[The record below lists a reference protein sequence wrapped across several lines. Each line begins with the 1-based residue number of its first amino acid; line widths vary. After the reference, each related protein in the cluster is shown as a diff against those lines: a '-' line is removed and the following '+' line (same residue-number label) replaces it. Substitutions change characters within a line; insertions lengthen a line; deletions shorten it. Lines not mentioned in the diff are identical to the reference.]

1 MVKMVIK
8 RDGKVEKFEIGKI
21 INAIYKACNDGTIE
35 IFYEDYLYDRI
46 RAELFHADEE
56 LTVEEIHDIVIKGL
70 KEFGCDTVADNYASY
85 RKERNRIRE
94 KKSNIMKTIIELGKE
109 TDRDNG
115 NVGNNFSAKLLR
127 IASEANKWAMLAE
140 MDKEMAK
147 HHENGDYHIHDL
159 DSFNL
164 TVNCLH
170 VPMEKLLKNG
180 FNTGYITLGSPNRI
194 GSAAML
200 SCIMLQSAQ
209 NDQYGGVA
217 LPDFDITL
225 APYVEMT
232 REEERM
238 FLIEHGMEVNE
249 EYVEAKTRFN
259 VEQAM
264 QAVICNLN
272 TMHSRAGSQV
282 PFSSLNI
289 GIPRGK
295 NEQEEKDAA
304 LICECLIKAYMNGT
318 KEACVFPNI
327 IFRTKEG
334 VNLNP
339 EDKYY
344 YLFELAC
351 WSASKRMNPT
361 FCSLDAEINL
371 PFYEKGVLIDI
382 MG

>member
-1 MVKMVIK
+1 MVKRVIK
-8 RDGKVEKFEIGKI
+8 RDGKIEQFEIKKI
-21 INAIYKACNDGTIE
+21 VNVIYKACNDGAYE
-35 IFYEDYLYDRI
+35 I
-46 RAELFHADEE
+46 HDEE
-56 LTVEEIHDIVIKGL
+56 LLYDMIRHNLFNAPEEMTVEDIHDTVIKCLVDHGE
-70 KEFGCDTVADNYASY
+70 KDIAENYSNY

-209 NDQYGGVA
+209 N
-217 LPDFDITL
+217 
-225 APYVEMT
+225 
-232 REEERM
+232 
-238 FLIEHGMEVNE
+238 N
-249 EYVEAKTRFN
+249 
-259 VEQAM
+259 
-264 QAVICNLN
+264 
-272 TMHSRAGSQV
+272 
-282 PFSSLNI
+282 
-289 GIPRGK
+289 
-295 NEQEEKDAA
+295 
-304 LICECLIKAYMNGT
+304 
-318 KEACVFPNI
+318 
-327 IFRTKEG
+327 
-334 VNLNP
+334 
-339 EDKYY
+339 
-344 YLFELAC
+344 
-351 WSASKRMNPT
+351 
-361 FCSLDAEINL
+361 
-371 PFYEKGVLIDI
+371 
-382 MG
+382 